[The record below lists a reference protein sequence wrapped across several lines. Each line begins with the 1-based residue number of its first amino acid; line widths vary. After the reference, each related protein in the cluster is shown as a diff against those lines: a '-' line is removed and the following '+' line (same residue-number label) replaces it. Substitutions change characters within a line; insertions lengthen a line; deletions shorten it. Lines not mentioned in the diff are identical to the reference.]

1 MKNYKNCDGMKIG
14 ILTIHNVNNYGAELQ
29 CCALYRKLQSMGYE
43 AEVIN
48 FLFGIHHDHDFTGE
62 KLTVPISLKT
72 KIKVKF
78 LPVVQD
84 MFCLFY
90 QKNKALRN
98 KRFDEFHAKYN
109 NLTKTVYPSVRS
121 LNEAN
126 FDYDVLCIG
135 SDQVWN
141 YEKGYSLEP
150 FFACFDKKGTK
161 KISYGSS
168 IGLSKLSPEAE
179 QVFKKELSGFSNLS
193 VREQQASDL
202 LTKLLNK
209 DVDVVLDPTLI
220 LNSKEWLEV
229 AKTDMCPKEKYVLVY
244 IVTIKPCNYVLDV
257 ARKVAK
263 ERGLKIVRICRD
275 AYPEHSGKDVEEIM
289 TAGPSDFIGL
299 FANAEFV
306 VTNSFHG
313 TVFSIN
319 FSKPFYSVIKSQH
332 STNSRLTSIL
342 SKLNLQNRILSVGSP
357 LPDIE
362 DIDFSVPHMKLELE
376 RQQSLSYIR
385 KSLTF

>member
-1 MKNYKNCDGMKIG
+1 MKIG
-14 ILTIHNVNNYGAELQ
+14 ILTIHSVNNYGAELQ
-29 CCALYRKLQSMGYE
+29 CCALYRKLQKMGYD

-62 KLTVPISLKT
+62 KLTVPISMKQKL
-72 KIKVKF
+72 KVKL
-78 LPVVQD
+78 LPIVQD

-98 KRFDEFHAKYN
+98 KRFDEFHATYN

-179 QVFKKELSGFSNLS
+179 QVFKKELSGFMSLS

-202 LTKLLNK
+202 LQKLLNK

-244 IVTIKPCNYVLDV
+244 IVTIKPCDYVLEV

-275 AYPEHSGKDVEEIM
+275 AYPERSGNDVEEIL
-289 TAGPSDFIGL
+289 TAGPSDFVGL

-319 FSKPFYSVIKSQH
+319 FSKSFYSVIKSQH

-342 SKLNLQNRILSVGSP
+342 QKLALEDRILPVGSP
-357 LPDIE
+357 LPEIK
-362 DIDFSVPHMKLELE
+362 DIDFTIPAQRLEAE
-376 RQQSLSYIR
+376 REHSFSYI
-385 KSLTF
+385 KKALD

>member
-1 MKNYKNCDGMKIG
+1 MKIG
-14 ILTIHNVNNYGAELQ
+14 IITIQNVNNYGAELQ
-29 CCALYRKLQSMGYE
+29 CCALCRKLQSMGYD

-48 FLFGIHHDHDFTGE
+48 YLFGIHPNHIHTGE
-62 KLTVPISLKT
+62 KRTVSISFKQD
-72 KIKVKF
+72 IKVRL
-78 LPVVQD
+78 LPIAQNLL
-84 MFCLFY
+84 CLFHH
-90 QKNKALRN
+90 KNKKLRN
-98 KRFDEFHAKYN
+98 QRFEEFHAKYN
-109 NLTKTVYPSVRS
+109 GLTKMVYPSVRS
-121 LNEAN
+121 LYEAN

-150 FFACFDKKGTK
+150 FFASFDKKGTR

-179 QVFKKELSGFSNLS
+179 NVFKKELSGFTSLS

-202 LTKLLNK
+202 LHKLLNK
-209 DVDVVLDPTLI
+209 DVDVVLDPTLL
-220 LNSKEWLEV
+220 LNSNEWLEV
-229 AKTDMCPKEKYVLVY
+229 AKTEMCPNEKYVLVY
-244 IVTIKPCNYVLDV
+244 IVTIKPCNYVLEV

-275 AYPEHSGKDVEEIM
+275 AYPEHSGNDVEEIL
-289 TAGPSDFIGL
+289 TAGPSDFVGL
-299 FANAEFV
+299 FSRAEFV

-319 FSKPFYSVIKSQH
+319 FSKPFYSVIKSHH

-342 SKLNLQNRILSVGSP
+342 KKLGLENRIVLVGSP
-357 LPDIE
+357 LPNIC
-362 DIDFSVPHMKLELE
+362 DIDYAVPNERLEEE
-376 RQQSLSYIR
+376 RLHSIEYLR
-385 KSLTF
+385 KALTEK